1 MFIKRAFASSGD
13 PSKKGSRSKGKQ
25 SAKGTVA
32 TATPGATVMP
42 TGRGNSAVGQNKG
55 VFPGQIRFPG
65 M

>member
-1 MFIKRAFASSGD
+1 MFIKRAFASQGD

-32 TATPGATVMP
+32 TAPQGATVEP
-42 TGRGNSAVGQNKG
+42 TRGNAVTGQNKG
-55 VFPGQIRFPG
+55 VFPGQVRFPG